1 MRFFILAFGLIF
13 SNFGVCV
20 GFEIEDQRIYPAMNA
35 TQVLKVLST
44 ADIASFDPLIKEF
57 QTQNTE
63 VSVNYTVASSAQVMT
78 AIYDE
83 NAAFDLVISS
93 AMDLQTKLANDGY
106 SQTFISNNTARLPN
120 WAKWQDQLFAFTQE
134 PAALVI
140 SDKAFEG
147 LTIPTNREQLI
158 ELMRANPEVFEGRI
172 GTYDVRTSGLGYLF
186 ATQDSRNTD
195 SFWRLTE
202 VMGRLKTELYCCSG
216 AMIDG
221 VYQGKLALAYNVLGS
236 YAENRLAREGG
247 ITIVPMQ
254 DYLTV
259 MMRTALIPKTAE
271 SPHVAGRMID
281 FLLDENTQTKLAQTT
296 GFPPIFGQIA
306 DSQKALRPIR
316 PGPGLLVFLD
326 RLKRKAFVRN
336 WESSILQK

>member
-1 MRFFILAFGLIF
+1 MRVTLFAIGLVLTGLNASF
-13 SNFGVCV
+13 A
-20 GFEIEDQRIYPAMNA
+20 FEIEDHRIYAAPMP
-35 TQVLKVLST
+35 TQTIKVLST
-44 ADIASFDPLIKEF
+44 ADIAAFDPLIRRF
-57 QTQNTE
+57 QSINQRIT
-63 VSVNYTVASSAQVMT
+63 VDYTVASSTEVMA

-83 NAAFDLVISS
+83 GAPFDLVISS

-316 PGPGLLVFLD
+316 LGPGLLVFLD